1 MWAWTSMTMGLGATP
16 LRRGD
21 LVFARAAFF
30 AVKRADRFA
39 DVFFRFF
46 DDFATMRPLHESRAH
61 SARSTSSCPGEPP
74 RRRGL
79 SRASRF
85 TWHGRAELIGIA
97 GTTLA
102 AVAARPAMT
111 GRPASPVP

>member
-16 LRRGD
+16 LRCGD
-21 LVFARAAFF
+21 FVFARAAFF
-30 AVKRADRFA
+30 AMERVDRFA

-46 DDFATMRPLHESRAH
+46 DDFATMRPLHESEAH
-61 SARSTSSCPGEPP
+61 SARFTSSCPGEPP

-85 TWHGRAELIGIA
+85 TWHGRGELIGIA

-102 AVAARPAMT
+102 PAAAPPAT
-111 GRPASPVP
+111 